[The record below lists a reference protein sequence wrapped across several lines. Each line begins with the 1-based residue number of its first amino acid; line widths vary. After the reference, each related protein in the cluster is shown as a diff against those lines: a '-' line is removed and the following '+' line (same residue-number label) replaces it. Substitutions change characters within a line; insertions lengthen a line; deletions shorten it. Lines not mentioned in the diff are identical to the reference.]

1 MSESEYIQ
9 TLTDNPLLTRRPDL
23 IQNASQNT
31 RHFKVEGHPFDEVK
45 PGNEESKVAIGV
57 PVVEQGEIDEDQF
70 YEAPEGP
77 AGYTPK
83 GDLSNQLVG
92 SLQSNYTDGRVES
105 VYFDA
110 YNGLEPECD
119 LE

>member
-1 MSESEYIQ
+1 M
-9 TLTDNPLLTRRPDL
+9 
-23 IQNASQNT
+23 
-31 RHFKVEGHPFDEVK
+31 K

-92 SLQSNYTDGRVES
+92 SL
-105 VYFDA
+105 
-110 YNGLEPECD
+110 
-119 LE
+119 